1 MAKRIYSHPAFPP
14 ARIAEMKAL
23 AKKIDAEEGE
33 SIRARARAWKA
44 NRDGGRD
51 AAAGPANAVATVVA
65 ALKTAR
71 VEQGLTLDEVGE
83 RSGIQKASL
92 SRLEND
98 PEPNPTWDTLA
109 RYAAAVGRRIVSAVV
124 KE

>member
-1 MAKRIYSHPAFPP
+1 MANRISSHPAITP
-14 ARIAEMKAL
+14 ARLAEFARD
-23 AKKIDAEEGE
+23 AAKIDAEEAE
-33 SIRARARAWKA
+33 SLKARARAHVAAK
-44 NRDGGRD
+44 R
-51 AAAGPANAVATVVA
+51 AAATLQTGVVSIVA

-71 VEQGLTLDEVGE
+71 VEQGLTLEEVGE

-109 RYAAAVGRRIVSAVV
+109 RYAAAVGRRIVPAVV
-124 KE
+124 KR